1 MPITD
6 SAQIHDMLKSA
17 KVIAVMGH
25 SDNPMRTSYQI
36 AAMLRNVGYKVY
48 PVNPNVESID
58 GQKCYPTLMEVPEP
72 IDIVDVFRRAEYLP
86 EVVDQ
91 AIAVEARAV
100 WGQLGVV
107 HDLAARVAEAAGIQ
121 VVMDKCIKVEYY
133 RLM

>member
-1 MPITD
+1 
-6 SAQIHDMLKSA
+6 MLQNA

-58 GQKCYPTLMEVPEP
+58 GEKCYPNLMEVPEP

-91 AIAVEARAV
+91 AIAVTAKAV
-100 WGQLGVV
+100 WGQFGVV
-107 HDLAARVAEAAGIQ
+107 DEQAAQVAEAAGLQ
-121 VVMDKCIKVEYY
+121 VVMDRCIKVEYF